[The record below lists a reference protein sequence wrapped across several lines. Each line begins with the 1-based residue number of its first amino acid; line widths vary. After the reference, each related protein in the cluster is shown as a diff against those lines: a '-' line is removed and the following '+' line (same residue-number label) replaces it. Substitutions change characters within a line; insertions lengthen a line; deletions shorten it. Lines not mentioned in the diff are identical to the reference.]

1 MNMTF
6 PCLHAKYFHPDSQFS
21 PPRCFNAASHIIK
34 YDNLT
39 VVFFPQHLTLNE
51 KEITLRRS
59 CIEMKLGETKP
70 SWSPNSNPLSL
81 VSCTCYAAY

>member
-59 CIEMKLGETKP
+59 CIVYI
-70 SWSPNSNPLSL
+70 PLSL
-81 VSCTCYAAY
+81 VSRTCYAAY